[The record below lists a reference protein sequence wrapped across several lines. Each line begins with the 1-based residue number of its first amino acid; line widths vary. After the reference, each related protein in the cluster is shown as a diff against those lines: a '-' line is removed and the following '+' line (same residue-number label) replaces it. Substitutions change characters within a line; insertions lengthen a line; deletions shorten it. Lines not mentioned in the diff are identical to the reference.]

1 VAEPFSIVC
10 LSPQDWQADLPTNR
24 QQIMRR
30 AARRGHAVLFVETGY
45 FSGRQIWRLL
55 QAEGVRSLRRVL
67 RAEKADEKGV
77 RVCKAANVLP
87 WGQRFELAGRVNA
100 ALTAR
105 RVRRLAGDLPA
116 PHILWVYDPCASGV
130 IGHGGEI
137 FAVYDCVDD
146 YGWHSSAGRRR
157 QLVEAGDADAARRS
171 RLVFAT
177 TPALAERQRVRNRAT
192 HLVPNVGDF
201 DHFSRA
207 TDREHAAVD
216 VQALATPVLG
226 FAGNFLATKVDLDLL
241 DAIARARPDWTLLL
255 VGPARPG
262 TGRRLAELGR
272 LPNVLWVGPKS
283 YRELPQYVAAFDVG
297 LIPYVRN
304 GYTASCFPLKLYE
317 YLAAGKPVVA
327 TGVPVLEGM
336 EPDVRLVDGPQAFV
350 EAVEA
355 ALALRSE
362 DDRAR
367 RTDLASR
374 NTWETRAERLLA
386 LIVDELAESEPVAA

>member
-1 VAEPFSIVC
+1 VADSFSIVC
-10 LSPQDWQADLPTNR
+10 LSPQDWKTELPTNR

-45 FSGRQIWRLL
+45 FFGRQLWRLL
-55 QAEGVRSLRRVL
+55 RADGRRSLFRVL
-67 RAEKADEKGV
+67 RAERTDEKDV
-77 RVCKAANVLP
+77 WVCKAANVLP
-87 WGQRFELAGRVNA
+87 LGQRFELARRVNA
-100 ALTAR
+100 AMTAR
-105 RVRRLAGDLPA
+105 KVRRLARDLPA

-130 IGHGGEI
+130 IGHAGEL

-177 TPALAERQRVRNRAT
+177 TPALEARQRARNRAT
-192 HLVPNVGDF
+192 HLVSNVGDF
-201 DHFSRA
+201 AHFSRA
-207 TDREHAAVD
+207 TDPRRAAAD
-216 VQALATPVLG
+216 VQDLASPVLG
-226 FAGNFLATKVDLDLL
+226 FAGNFLATKVDFDLL
-241 DAIARARPDWTLLL
+241 DAVARTRSDWTLLL

-272 LPNVLWVGPKS
+272 LSNVRWVGPKP
-283 YRELPQYVAAFDVG
+283 YGELPEYVAAFDVG

-304 GYTASCFPLKLYE
+304 GYTDNCFPLKLYE

-327 TGVPVLEGM
+327 TGVPVLGAM
-336 EPDVRLVDGPQAFV
+336 EPDVRLVEGPEAFV
-350 EAVEA
+350 HAVEA
-355 ALALRSE
+355 ALALRSA

-367 RTDLASR
+367 RTEHASR
-374 NTWETRAERLLA
+374 NTWETRAERLLG
-386 LIVDELAESEPVAA
+386 LISDELAESEQVAA